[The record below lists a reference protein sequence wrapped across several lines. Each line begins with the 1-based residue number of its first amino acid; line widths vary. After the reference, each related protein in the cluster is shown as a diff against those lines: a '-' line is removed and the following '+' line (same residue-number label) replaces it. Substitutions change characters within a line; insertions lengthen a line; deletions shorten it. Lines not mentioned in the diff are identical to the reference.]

1 MTKYVIDDIRINSYS
16 RFILLENY
24 CSPPKTTFSFTPAF
38 SVNNKIKTLLD
49 GVMNELRE
57 MRDEIKS
64 LKENKTIGQGR

>member
-1 MTKYVIDDIRINSYS
+1 MLKVVYQADKKIISHS
-16 RFILLENY
+16 RFISLENHLN
-24 CSPPKTTFSFTPAF
+24 PNKTNIFL
-38 SVNNKIKTLLD
+38 SVNNKIKTLVD